1 MTLRTSTLLLLAFAA
16 TSATATERGFTA
28 RDLVVLDRASA
39 PTLSPDGRW
48 LVHAL
53 READFEA
60 DSARTVLYARNLLTR
75 DLRPPSRLTPEGM
88 SVSSPSFAPDGE
100 TLYFLSAKSGSNQ
113 LWSMPVTGGEPVQV
127 SDYPLGIGTYRLA
140 PDGRQVAVSF
150 EVFPDCTDLACTRDR
165 LQETRDAKTSGQHY
179 ERLFV
184 RHWDTFKD
192 GRLNQLFVASLQDG
206 RVSGEPRR
214 IEFGGDVP
222 SKPFGG
228 SDDYVWAPDS
238 ASLVFS
244 ARVADGQE
252 PWSTNFDLY
261 HVPADVSA
269 APRNLT
275 PDNPA
280 SDTGPVFSPDGS
292 RLYYRAMRRPGF
304 ESDRYQITELD
315 LGSGQRREIAADWDR
330 SAYSLA
336 VSEDGKTLYTVA
348 FDLGQRPLFSVDVE
362 HGTVMQLSGKGTVG
376 GFDLAGDT
384 LAFTREA
391 LDSPAEVFVARADGS
406 AERQITT
413 LNTERLEGVGFGEA
427 EQFTFEGWNDQTV
440 HAYVVKPWNYT
451 EGERYPVAFIIHGGP
466 QGSMGNSFHY
476 RWNPQTYAGAG
487 YAVVFVDFHGSAGY
501 GQEFM
506 DSISGDWGGKPLE
519 DLQKGWAAAL
529 ERYDFLDGDRACA
542 LGASYGGY
550 MVNWIA
556 GNWPD
561 GFSCLVNHAGV
572 FDLRSMYYATEEL
585 WFMEWE
591 FGGPQFQVPS
601 NYEVHNPVNF
611 VGNWNTPM
619 LVIHGQKD
627 YRVLVEQGLATF
639 TALQRQGIP
648 SELLYYPD
656 ENHWILRPQN
666 SVQWHDTVE
675 AWMARWTGKGN

>member
-60 DSARTVLYARNLLTR
+60 DSAKTALYVRNLLTR
-75 DLRPPSRLTPEGM
+75 DMRPPARLTPEDM

-100 TLYFLSAKSGSNQ
+100 TVYFLSAKSGSNQ
-113 LWSMPVTGGEPVQV
+113 LWSIPVTGGEPAQV
-127 SDYPLGIGTYRLA
+127 SDYPLGIGSYRLA
-140 PDGRQVAVSF
+140 PDGRRVAVSF
-150 EVFPDCTDLACTRDR
+150 EVFPDCTDLDCTRGR
-165 LQETRDAKTSGQHY
+165 LQEARDGKTSGQHY

-192 GRLNQLFVASLQDG
+192 GRLNQLFVASLEDG
-206 RVSGEPRR
+206 RLAGEPRR

-261 HVPADVSA
+261 HVAADGSGEA
-269 APRNLT
+269 RNLT
-275 PDNPA
+275 PHNPA

-315 LGSGQRREIAADWDR
+315 LGTGERREIASDWDR

-336 VSEDGKTLYTVA
+336 VSADGATLYTVA
-348 FDLGQRPLFSVDVE
+348 FDLGQRPLFSIDIAE
-362 HGTVMQLSGKGTVG
+362 GTVMQLSGKGTVG

-384 LAFTREA
+384 LAFTRET
-391 LDSPAEVFVARADGS
+391 LDSPAEVFVARANGS

-413 LNTERLEGVGFGEA
+413 LNAGRLNGVGFGEA
-427 EQFTFEGWNDQTV
+427 EQFTFEGWNDETV

-550 MVNWIA
+550 MINWIA

-572 FDLRSMYYATEEL
+572 FDTRSMYYATEEL

-591 FGGPQFQVPS
+591 FGGPQFQVPAD
-601 NYEVHNPVNF
+601 YERHNPVNF

-627 YRVLVEQGLATF
+627 YRVLVEQGLTTF

-648 SELLYYPD
+648 SEFLYYPD

-666 SVQWHDTVE
+666 SVQWHETVE
-675 AWMARWTGKGN
+675 AWMARWTGGEN

>member
-1 MTLRTSTLLLLAFAA
+1 MTLRTSTLLLLALAA
-16 TSATATERGFTA
+16 TGATAAERGFTA
-28 RDLVVLDRASA
+28 RDLVVLDRASP

-60 DSARTVLYARNLLTR
+60 DSAKTALYVRNLLTR
-75 DLRPPSRLTPEGM
+75 DMRPPARLTPQDM

-100 TLYFLSAKSGSNQ
+100 TVYFLSAKSGSNQ

-127 SDYPLGIGTYRLA
+127 SDYPLGIGSYRLA

-150 EVFPDCTDLACTRDR
+150 EVFPDCTNLACTRDR
-165 LQETRDAKTSGQHY
+165 LQEARDGKTSGQHY

-192 GRLNQLFVASLQDG
+192 GRLNQLFVASLEDG
-206 RVSGEPRR
+206 RLAGEPRR
-214 IEFGGDVP
+214 IAFGGDVP

-228 SDDYVWAPDS
+228 SDDYAWSPDA

-244 ARVADGQE
+244 ARVADAQE

-261 HVPADVSA
+261 HVPADASA

-280 SDTGPVFSPDGS
+280 SDTGPVFSPDGT

-315 LGSGQRREIAADWDR
+315 LGSGERREIAADWDR

-336 VSEDGKTLYTVA
+336 VSADGRTLYTVA
-348 FDLGQRPLFSVDVE
+348 FDLGQRPLFSIDIE
-362 HGTVMQLSGKGTVG
+362 EGTVMQLSGKGTVG

-384 LAFTREA
+384 LAFTRET
-391 LDSPAEVFVARADGS
+391 LDSPAEVFVARANGS

-519 DLQKGWAAAL
+519 DLRKGWAAAL

-572 FDLRSMYYATEEL
+572 FDTRSMYYATEEL

-591 FGGPQFQVPS
+591 FGGPQFQVPA
-601 NYEVHNPVNF
+601 NYERHNPVNF
-611 VGNWNTPM
+611 VTNWKTPM

-648 SELLYYPD
+648 SEFLYYPD

-666 SVQWHDTVE
+666 SVQWHETVK
-675 AWMARWTGKGN
+675 AWMARWTEGEN